1 MMKKTLTLLMIMLVS
16 APGASAQEITP
27 RPNHYETQA
36 GTVNLPRTITITA
49 DNEFDDLIS
58 DFVETAQKFSIRAQT
73 KKKNG
78 FIRLTKNKALNNPEE
93 YRIRIAPTGILIEAG
108 SSNGCF
114 YGLQSTLQLIISAGK
129 EGTLPLAVIQD
140 KPRFG

>member
-58 DFVETAQKFSIRAQT
+58 DFRGDCPKVFDPRTERKRKTDSSGSPKTRHSTIR
-73 KKKNG
+73 KN
-78 FIRLTKNKALNNPEE
+78 
-93 YRIRIAPTGILIEAG
+93 TG
-108 SSNGCF
+108 
-114 YGLQSTLQLIISAGK
+114 
-129 EGTLPLAVIQD
+129 
-140 KPRFG
+140 